1 MKIYVEQI
9 VVRDAVLIYS
19 NYAKFTDSSDE
30 EGADYEYDFE
40 SLYAN
45 TDGIFATVIR
55 LYGTTG
61 LLKLLQ
67 KFAEGSSFDMDFE
80 SVEFEEGSELKTL
93 IAKSIGEATVKHIE
107 QTHEPLIQIEQI
119 EKRKLIPSDSIF
131 LLNGMFDALP
141 LNEDLNVMKMMGDVH
156 SDADSDLVQNC
167 ISYIADTGYKSNG
180 LSAGKSFTFNLGGA
194 SKTVLVGRSG
204 FYGFTQINDQL
215 ILDFPDNQQ
224 QEKMHLLFDKYIDII
239 GVTKL
244 KTKLLFEIRFNTL
257 AQSES
262 SKELPDLYVLFD
274 VLNEKFIAKE
284 KRLTI

>member
-61 LLKLLQ
+61 ILKLLQ

-156 SDADSDLVQNC
+156 SDADSSLVQDC
-167 ISYIADTGYKSNG
+167 ISYIADTGFKSNG
-180 LSAGKSFTFNLGGA
+180 LSAGKSFTFDMGGA

-204 FYGFTQINDQL
+204 FYGFTQVNDQL

-244 KTKLLFEIRFNTL
+244 KTKLLFEIRFNAL

-262 SKELPDLYVLFD
+262 SKALPDLYVLFD

-284 KRLTI
+284 KRLII